1 MRDLDD
7 LKQLLHLEA
16 PKINLS
22 VFDKMNID
30 DEAAKQK
37 RRRKKLSGNQKMY
50 QDYIKERDTNV
61 QLNKN
66 PKDLFERQAEGIQEE
81 M

>member
-1 MRDLDD
+1 MDD

-37 RRRKKLSGNQKMY
+37 RRRKKLSGN
-50 QDYIKERDTNV
+50 
-61 QLNKN
+61 
-66 PKDLFERQAEGIQEE
+66 
-81 M
+81 